1 MEEKFPRTGWKLN
14 KNKKQ
19 KRYVLSEDKFDHI
32 GAGMEASHRRS
43 LRLLAV
49 RGGVSK
55 PSVRK
60 APELLKL
67 GPDSRRLAPH
77 RSQTQLKSK
86 ERTTTISKSPQGLWP
101 TEVGSKVSK
110 GIASNKQ
117 H

>member
-1 MEEKFPRTGWKLN
+1 MEEKFPRTGSKLN

-49 RGGVSK
+49 RGRVSK

-67 GPDSRRLAPH
+67 GPYTAIPRLTSFAP
-77 RSQTQLKSK
+77 T
-86 ERTTTISKSPQGLWP
+86 PQP
-101 TEVGSKVSK
+101 DPVEV
-110 GIASNKQ
+110 
-117 H
+117 